1 MFTLTLCRRGG
12 GEGGGR
18 QDTAFMISLMDKTF
32 R

>member
-1 MFTLTLCRRGG
+1 MFTLTLCRGG
-12 GEGGGR
+12 GGGGGR

>member
-1 MFTLTLCRRGG
+1 MFTLTLCRGG